1 MRSSSIPHIAFL
13 ALAVSVP
20 SLAAAADPKASHANA
35 TTSNAEAWK
44 AEGFAMIE
52 ANADHVGRV
61 SDAIFSY
68 SEIGFQEF
76 KTVALMKKELE
87 AKGFKVE
94 TGIGGMPTAYKATLG
109 SGGPV
114 IGLMGESD
122 GVRSVSQKPAVLVHD
137 PVVPGAP
144 GDGEGHGA
152 SQAALLATASALA
165 DLKRRHDLAGTI
177 VVYGGPAAASDGS
190 RPYMVKADAFR
201 GVDVILDAQIG
212 TDLSTSYGV
221 NSLALISV
229 QWFFHG
235 KQAHAFQPWKGRSS
249 LDAVEML
256 DTATNYMREHTEPE
270 AQIHYVITEGGH
282 QPNVVPAEASVWY
295 YFRHADAQ
303 SVWNLFARGREAAKG
318 AALATSTTVSERI
331 LSASW
336 PFNGNR
342 ALAELVQDNI
352 EKVGMPGWSP
362 DDQAFAKAF
371 QTSMGAP
378 VTGLPTTVT
387 PLKGAGRPRGS
398 TDAGDVTW
406 QVPYARLNFPGKP
419 SGELAERHWS
429 AVVGPATPLA
439 HKGITAASK
448 VLMASALDLMTDP
461 QRIAAIKEDFQ
472 AQLSKYPNWKSLL
485 PPDFEPPVDQNKELM
500 EKYRP
505 RLAPYEYDAN
515 SKRTYLEFL
524 KIKYPPAMPTS
535 AVGEASDKSFRNAQD
550 KK

>member
-1 MRSSSIPHIAFL
+1 MRSSSITHIALL
-13 ALAVSVP
+13 ALAASTP
-20 SLAAAADPKASHANA
+20 SLAVAAEPRTSSTKAA
-35 TTSNAEAWK
+35 TSNLEAWK
-44 AEGFAMIE
+44 AEGFTLIE

-68 SEIGFQEF
+68 SEIGFEEL

-109 SGGPV
+109 TGGPV

-122 GVRSVSQKPAVLVHD
+122 GVRSLSQKPAVLVHD
-137 PVVPGAP
+137 PIVPGAP
-144 GDGEGHGA
+144 GDGEGHSA

-165 DLKRRHDLAGTI
+165 DLKRRHGLPGTI
-177 VVYGGPAAASDGS
+177 VVYGAPAAASDGS

-201 GVDVILDAQIG
+201 GVDVMLDAQIG
-212 TDLSTSYGV
+212 SDLSTSYGIS
-221 NSLALISV
+221 SLALISV
-229 QWFFHG
+229 QWSFHG
-235 KQAHAFQPWKGRSS
+235 QQAHAFQPWKGRSS
-249 LDAVEML
+249 LDAVEIL
-256 DTATNYMREHTEPE
+256 DTATNYMREHTEPS
-270 AQIHYVITEGGH
+270 AQIQYVITEGGH

-303 SVWNLFARGREAAKG
+303 SMWNLFARGREAAKG
-318 AALATSTTVSERI
+318 AALATSNTVSERI

-336 PFNGNR
+336 PFNGNK
-342 ALAELVQDNI
+342 ALAALVQENI
-352 EKVGMPGWSP
+352 EKVGMPAWSS

-371 QTSMGAP
+371 QTAMGAP

-387 PLKGAGRPRGS
+387 PLKAAGRPRGS

-406 QVPYARLNFPGKP
+406 QLPYVRLNFPGKP
-419 SGELAERHWS
+419 AGERAERHWS
-429 AVVGPATPLA
+429 AAVGLATPLA
-439 HKGITAASK
+439 HKGISAAAK
-448 VLMASALDLMTDP
+448 VLVASALDLMADP
-461 QRIAAIKEDFQ
+461 QKVAAIKADFQ
-472 AQLSKYPNWKSLL
+472 AQLSQYPQWKSLL
-485 PPDFEPPVDQNKELM
+485 PPDAEPPVAQNKELM

-535 AVGEASDKSFRNAQD
+535 EIGVASDRIFNNEIN